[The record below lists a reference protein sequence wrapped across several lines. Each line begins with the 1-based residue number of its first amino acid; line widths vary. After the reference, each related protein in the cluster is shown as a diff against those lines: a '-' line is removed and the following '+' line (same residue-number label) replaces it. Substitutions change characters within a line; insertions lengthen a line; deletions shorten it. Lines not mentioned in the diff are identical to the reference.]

1 MRNVLGLVLLLATA
15 ACSLPQTR
23 WEKPGA
29 DEKVTASDLVSCR
42 QAADQEAM
50 HDFPF
55 AWPGPPAIGPRGILY
70 RDRADSDRFY
80 MEHRLTDFCMRNKGY
95 TLVTIPPA
103 QIQPPSPEMPAGNTK

>member
-1 MRNVLGLVLLLATA
+1 MRNVFGLVLLLATA

-29 DEKVTASDLVSCR
+29 DEKTTAGDLVTCR
-42 QAADQEAM
+42 RAAQQEAM
-50 HDFPF
+50 RDLP
-55 AWPGPPAIGPRGILY
+55 WPGPVPIGPRSFFY
-70 RDRADSDRFY
+70 RDNIESDRFY

-103 QIQPPSPEMPAGNTK
+103 QTGPPSPEQPVGKS